1 MTFTK
6 EQIETLSAWEENFR
20 TAVRAKW
27 ARNPGR
33 TALRVIYDIY
43 TAATG
48 DRRRFSDNCSDCI
61 LSLLHDCGEIY
72 YRDVEEMARMAAES
86 KDKAKVVELSTG
98 TKKTVRK
105 AMRTQNK
112 GKDGDK
118 TDQD

>member
-20 TAVRAKW
+20 TAVKARW

-33 TALRVIYDIY
+33 TALRMIYDIF
-43 TAATG
+43 TQATG
-48 DRRRFSDNCSDCI
+48 DRRRFSDNCSQCI

-86 KDKAKVVELSTG
+86 KGKAKVVELSTG
-98 TKKTVRK
+98 TRKTVRK
-105 AMRTQNK
+105 AVKTRNK

-118 TDQD
+118 KDQD

>member
-20 TAVRAKW
+20 TAVRARW

-33 TALRVIYDIY
+33 TALRVIYDIF
-43 TAATG
+43 THATG

-86 KDKAKVVELSTG
+86 KDKAKVVELSAG

-105 AMRTQNK
+105 AVRTT
-112 GKDGDK
+112 GKAKD
-118 TDQD
+118 

>member
-20 TAVRAKW
+20 TAVKAKW

-33 TALRVIYDIY
+33 TALRMIYDIY
-43 TAATG
+43 TKATG
-48 DRRRFSDNCSDCI
+48 DRRRFSDNCSQCI

-86 KDKAKVVELSTG
+86 KEKARVVELSTG

-105 AMRTQNK
+105 AVRTTSK
-112 GKDGDK
+112 AKD
-118 TDQD
+118 